1 MASLF
6 SPIAIVGQSCL
17 LPDANDPAALWQLV
31 SAGASALKP
40 VPARHWRADK
50 SRMIQTTAAM
60 AAGAEG
66 CVSDTGGVVEGFGA
80 LWDPTEF
87 DVDSKLLAD
96 LDPLVRWLLY
106 TGREALR
113 SAGIAPKRQTQRIG
127 AIVGNLG
134 YPSQSLVDFAAGVL
148 VPDAAK
154 RTQNPLNRFAAGYPV
169 HLLCDALGLGAGG
182 YTLDAACASSLY
194 AIKLA
199 CDWLHSGRADT
210 MLAGAVNR
218 ADGLLIH
225 AGFTAL
231 HALSPSGRSR
241 PFHRDADGLVPSEG
255 AALLVLKRL
264 EDAVRAGDNILGVI
278 RGVGLSNDGRG
289 SGMLVPST
297 DGQVRAMSAAF
308 KQSGLKPEDI
318 SLVECHATGT
328 TVGDA
333 TEIASMSQIYGGCR
347 DLAIGSLKAN
357 MGHLITASGAAS
369 IIKILRTMRE
379 GMLPPTPNA
388 FPLNGALGGT
398 PFRVLEKAEAWRA
411 SGPRRA
417 AISSFGFGGNN
428 AHLLL
433 EEWKKGASFQ
443 PAPAPNP
450 SPAIAVVGM
459 GAQIGN
465 GQGLKDFAARLFGA
479 ESAPSA
485 AHEIRIPVTGLAF
498 PPRDLERALG
508 QQLIMMRVADEALR
522 QVRNVPPETSC
533 ALVGMQCDAEATRT
547 VLRLALDEMTPPGTD
562 LGPRRD
568 AMDGRLDAARAV
580 GCMPNILANRL
591 NRQHGFGAGSFTLA
605 GEEIS
610 GLRAVEIALDAL
622 KAGEVDAALVGAAD
636 LCMEPVHRAAATAL
650 GPGKNVPGDGACALV
665 LKRLDDAVRD
675 GDTVHAVIER
685 ADLGGQEHLDLAG
698 RVRARFGHI
707 HAASGLI
714 ELLAAILCVSRGVT
728 PEAAP
733 QLPAAAPRHLDVQV
747 SALGGQAVA
756 FRVTE
761 AARRAPQPALGA
773 MDLPQLFLYGA
784 PDPEGLVNALRADDR
799 TQSKGVCRLA
809 VVAPPAGLAE
819 KLTQARAFIERRR
832 TEPQAPP
839 PEGIFFRAQPVAGEI
854 GFVFTGAAAAY
865 SGMGR
870 ELVLALPELVENVR
884 SKCRDLD
891 HFAGWIY
898 RQDPSVPPRDFELL
912 CGSSFLCQVH
922 AGFTRGV
929 LGLKADAAIGLSS
942 GETNSMF
949 AFDAWQDMQDML
961 EKIDRSG
968 IYTEILAGRADAV
981 HQSWRAR
988 GIEGE
993 HWVNYWLSAPVDEVR
1008 AALAAEPAAH
1018 ITIINGPND
1027 LVLSGEERACARVV
1041 ARIGEARAVRLDME
1055 LAVHCQEVEP
1065 FAGLWRQ
1072 LHHRPTVAPMGV
1084 RFYSNAFGGAYDV
1097 SDDTVADALT
1107 GQAVATV
1114 DFPRTIRCAWDD
1126 GVRVFIEHGP
1136 RGQCTQAIRAILG
1149 DRPHLAVALDSPT
1162 RPALLQALYAAAEL
1176 AVAGVPVDLAA
1187 LRRRLAPANADAS
1200 GAALSF
1206 AAHPAPA
1213 MPAFTPHIMAPAPQ
1227 LAPVLAIPPET
1238 VPAIPAAPHLPG
1250 AGAIGAVAAM
1260 HARMTETHKT
1270 VMAEMIALEERHR
1283 ALESRMLAGI
1293 GGGRAVRGF
1302 APPPIPT
1309 KTDKAA
1315 APVVAVDVPR
1325 GPAFSRRDLETL
1337 ASGRISDVLGPAFKV
1352 QDEYVRQVRMPE
1364 PPLLLAD
1371 RVTGLVG
1378 EAGSMGLGTI
1388 WTETDVTA
1396 DSWYLHQGHVP
1407 AGIAIEA
1414 GQADLLLISWLGAD
1428 WLNRGK
1434 RIYRLLGCEMI
1445 YHGGLPK
1452 VGDTLCYDIHVDSHA
1467 RHGDVGMFFFHYDC
1481 RVDGRP
1487 RMTMRNGQAGFFTNE
1502 ELADSEG
1509 VLWSAETGV
1518 HTPDTEARRD
1528 APAVRT
1534 PPRAYDDDAVRAFAD
1549 GRIVDCFGE
1558 DFVRSFTHTRTP
1570 RIQNGKMQLIQRVAE
1585 LDQEGGPWGRGY
1597 LRAEWD
1603 VKPDDWFFAGHFKN
1617 DPCMPGT
1624 LMFEGCLQAMAFLM
1638 TGLGLTLRS
1647 DGWRFEPVPDE
1658 VYKLRCRGQVIPSS
1672 RKLTY
1677 EVFVDEVIAGPVPT
1691 IYADVLCTVD
1701 GLQAFHCPRL
1711 GLRLTPDWPLEEQR
1725 AALMARPEP
1734 KKVASA
1740 PGIEFGLYSM
1750 LACGTGRPSDAFGPL
1765 YKRFDNHIRVPR
1777 LPGEP
1782 YHFMTRTTRLEGEI
1796 GAMTVG
1802 SLAEVEYDVPPDAWY
1817 FKENGNA
1824 VMPYCVLLEAVLQPC
1839 GWLASYVGTALD
1851 TKEDLFFRNLDGNG
1865 IVHAEVPPD
1874 IGTLVTRT
1882 RLTSL
1887 SRLGTTTIVA
1897 FKVECAASDKQ
1908 IFTLDTVF
1916 GNFPGEALQNQ
1927 VGLPPEEGER
1937 DWLAAPAPRSIATD
1951 VPRGAPRIGA
1961 DRLRIVD
1968 SVSYWPDAGKKGLGR
1983 LRAAKK
1989 ISHAQWFFKAHFF
2002 NDPVQP
2008 GSLGLEAM
2016 LQTLQYYMIETGLH
2030 ADIANP
2036 RFEAIGSARPVVWKY
2051 RGQVIPDNKVVNT
2064 LMEIV
2069 EVGRDEKGAYVV
2081 ADGSLWVDGK
2091 KIYGATAMSMRIV
2104 PGDARPNMIEETL
2117 DPDRDAWVRDH
2128 CPTYTVPV
2136 LPMMSVVDRL
2146 ASIAQDVSQQQHV
2159 LEMRDVTLEGWISF
2173 AQGPRRLRLEASA
2186 HGAGAVDANLSLWRD
2201 APVAALSRFEP
2212 MAHANVI
2219 LGEAF
2224 PQPPAAL
2231 APLEDGEIVHDGE
2244 LDLYRSG
2251 VLFHGCAFRILRE
2264 AREST
2269 RGASYLLDAISGVP
2283 FGALNQALLDG
2294 MTHGIPNDHL
2304 DLWSPRIGAD
2314 QVGYPSRVRRLSF
2327 YAPPPKDG
2335 LVRGEARFMGFAN
2348 EDERLP
2354 LIHVQLIVGEK
2365 VWADVELIY
2374 RLFPKGP
2381 LGSAPPELRQK
2392 FLRERTFVPGLRL
2405 GTAKD
2410 GATCVT
2416 AVDVAQSDWLPGTLE
2431 TVFSAPKPDQLR
2443 KIAVKEHVAA
2453 QLAVHPREI
2462 EVLNDG
2468 ARSPRFPLTRY
2479 PLRINE
2485 TAERCE
2491 VRSDGAATLDLAGL
2505 RAYWAKLATV
2515 DNWPIADLYFGLVDR
2530 FLRRVTLPDPGAVMK
2545 MRGRPALY
2553 LCNHQVGVESILFN
2567 LVAGALLEA
2576 PLMTIAKAE
2585 HRQSWIG
2592 QLIELAAAYP
2602 SNKVPN
2608 PILFFERSDPQSL
2621 FALMRDFRTALKTRP
2636 CSLMIHSEGT
2646 RALSCRTPVAN
2657 LSSVF
2662 IDLALELDLP
2672 IIPVRFAGGLPA
2684 EPAAQRLEFPLAF
2697 GQQDFVIG
2705 APIEPDRMRGLTL
2718 VQRTSLVLAAMNG
2731 LPPTGNAEQPLPAHP
2746 RYPRRAKPTETVA
2759 EIKSVLVETLR
2770 HAPTRSP
2777 MTEALLAS
2785 LEDQTPVPAASDAEK
2800 WLERL
2805 RQWLAP

>member
-1 MASLF
+1 MAATF

-17 LPDANDPAALWQLV
+17 LPDANDPRALWQLV
-31 SAGASALKP
+31 RAGASALKP
-40 VPARHWRADK
+40 VPARHWRACK
-50 SRMIQTTAAM
+50 TRMINTPAAM

-66 CVSDTGGVVEGFGA
+66 CVSDAGGVVEGFDA
-80 LWDPTEF
+80 LWDPTDLE
-87 DVDSKLLAD
+87 VDPNLLAD

-113 SAGIAPKRQTQRIG
+113 SAGFEPRKATQRIG

-134 YPSQSLVDFAAGVL
+134 YPSQSLVDFAEGVL

-154 RTQNPLNRFAAGYPV
+154 RIRNPLNRFSAGYPV
-169 HLLCDALGLGAGG
+169 HLLCDVLGLGAGG

-199 CDWLHSGRADT
+199 CDWLNNGRADA
-210 MLAGAVNR
+210 MLAGAINR

-231 HALSPSGRSR
+231 RALSPSGRSR

-264 EDAVRAGDNILGVI
+264 EDAERAGDKILGVI
-278 RGVGLSNDGRG
+278 RGVGLSNDGSG
-289 SGMLVPST
+289 SGMLVPSI
-297 DGQVRAMSAAF
+297 DGQVRAMRAAF

-318 SLVECHATGT
+318 SFLECHATGT

-333 TEIASMSQIYGGCR
+333 TEIGSMSQVYGGCR

-357 MGHLITASGAAS
+357 LGHLITASGAAS
-369 IIKILRTMRE
+369 VIKILQAMGE
-379 GMLPPTPNA
+379 GLLPPTPNA
-388 FPLNGALGGT
+388 YPLNDALSGT
-398 PFRVLEKAEAWRA
+398 PFRVLEKTEAWRSA
-411 SGPRRA
+411 GPRRA

-433 EEWKKGASFQ
+433 EEYKKGGSLHAVHGPKYSR
-443 PAPAPNP
+443 
-450 SPAIAVVGM
+450 AIAVVGM
-459 GAQIGN
+459 GAQVGA
-465 GQGLKDFAARLFGA
+465 GEGLQDFATHLFGGG
-479 ESAPSA
+479 APA
-485 AHEIRIPVTGLAF
+485 PTREIRLPVTRLAF

-508 QQLIMMRVADEALR
+508 QQLIMMRVAEEALR
-522 QVRNVPPETSC
+522 QVNAVKPEATC

-547 VLRLALDEMTPPGTD
+547 VLRLALDEILPAETD
-562 LGPRRD
+562 VRARRD
-568 AMDGRLDAARAV
+568 AMDDKLDAPRAV

-591 NRQHGFGAGSFTLA
+591 NRQHGFGAASYTVA
-605 GEEIS
+605 AEELS
-610 GLRAVEIALDAL
+610 GLRALEIALDAL
-622 KAGEVDAALVGAAD
+622 KAGEVDTALVGAAD
-636 LCMEPVHRAAATAL
+636 LCAEPVHRAASVVL
-650 GPGKNVPGDGACALV
+650 GPDKKIPGDGACALV

-675 GDTVHAVIER
+675 GDTIHALIER
-685 ADLGGQEHLDLAG
+685 AETGTSSALAPW
-698 RVRARFGHI
+698 VRARFGHI
-707 HAASGLI
+707 HAASGLV
-714 ELLAAILCVSRGVT
+714 ELLAAILSVSRGLT
-728 PEAAP
+728 STAAP
-733 QLPAAAPRHLDVQV
+733 QLPNSAPRHVDVQV
-747 SALGGQAVA
+747 SALGGQTAA

-761 AARRAPQPALGA
+761 PAHRVPESVIS
-773 MDLPQLFLYGA
+773 DLPQVFLYGA
-784 PDPEGLVNALRADDR
+784 ADLDGLSRVLHADDR
-799 TQSKGVCRLA
+799 ASSGVCRLA
-809 VVAPPAGLAE
+809 IVATERGVPE
-819 KLTQARAFIERRR
+819 KLAQAQAFIERRR
-832 TEPQAPP
+832 IDPEALPP
-839 PEGIFFRAQPVAGEI
+839 DGIFFRLQPIEGEV

-865 SGMGR
+865 PGMGR
-870 ELVLALPELVENVR
+870 ELVLALPELVENLR
-884 SKCRDLD
+884 PKCRDLD
-891 HFAGWIY
+891 HFAGWVY
-898 RQDPSVPPRDFELL
+898 RQDPEVPPRDFQQL
-912 CGSSFLCQVH
+912 CGSSFLCQIH

-961 EKIDRSG
+961 EKIDRAG

-988 GIEGE
+988 GIQGE
-993 HWVNYWLSAPVDEVR
+993 RWVNYWLSAPIEEVR
-1008 AALAAEPAAH
+1008 TALSSEPAVH
-1018 ITIINGPND
+1018 VTIINGPQD
-1027 LVLSGEERACARVV
+1027 LVLSGEEQACKRVIM
-1041 ARIGEARAVRLDME
+1041 RIGEARAVRLDME
-1055 LAVHCQEVEP
+1055 LAVHCLEVEP
-1065 FAGLWRQ
+1065 FADLWRK
-1072 LHHRPTVAPMGV
+1072 LHHRPTTAPQGV

-1097 SDDTVADALT
+1097 NDDSVADALT

-1114 DFPRTIRCAWDD
+1114 DFPRTILRAWED

-1136 RGQCTQAIRAILG
+1136 RGQCTQAIRAILDG
-1149 DRPHLAVALDSPT
+1149 RPHLAVALDSPN
-1162 RPALLQALYAAAEL
+1162 RSALVHALYAVAEL
-1176 AVAGVPVDLAA
+1176 AVASVHVDIAA
-1187 LRRRLAPANADAS
+1187 LRRRLARAES
-1200 GAALSF
+1200 TVGATLSF

-1213 MPAFTPHIMAPAPQ
+1213 TPNAVPQRMAPAPH
-1227 LAPVLAIPPET
+1227 LAPVLSVVQHAGPMAPAGPPPRN
-1238 VPAIPAAPHLPG
+1238 VPA
-1250 AGAIGAVAAM
+1250 AGAIGALAAM
-1260 HARMTETHKT
+1260 HAQMTQTHKAA
-1270 VMAEMIALEERHR
+1270 MAEMIALEERHR
-1283 ALESRMLAGI
+1283 ALERRMLAGI
-1293 GGGRAVRGF
+1293 PRGRSISVTVTPPVPAASRPPAAV
-1302 APPPIPT
+1302 
-1309 KTDKAA
+1309 
-1315 APVVAVDVPR
+1315 VEVNVPR

-1352 QDEYVRQVRMPE
+1352 QDGYARQVRMPE

-1388 WTETDVTA
+1388 WTETDVKA

-1428 WLNRGK
+1428 WLNRGN

-1445 YHGGLPK
+1445 YHGGLPR

-1481 RVDGRP
+1481 RVDGQP
-1487 RMTMRNGQAGFFTNE
+1487 RMTMRNGQAGFFTDE
-1502 ELADSEG
+1502 ELAESEG
-1509 VLWSAETGV
+1509 VLWSPQTGA
-1518 HTPDTEARRD
+1518 HTPEASARRD
-1528 APAVRT
+1528 APAIFT
-1534 PPRAYDDDAVRAFAD
+1534 PPRAYDEDAVRAFAD

-1558 DFVRSFTHTRTP
+1558 EFVRAYTHTRTP
-1570 RIQNGKMQLIQRVAE
+1570 RIQNGRMQLIQRVAE
-1585 LDQEGGPWGRGY
+1585 FHQDGGPWGRGY

-1638 TGLGLTLRS
+1638 TGLGFTLRG

-1658 VYKLRCRGQVIPSS
+1658 VYKLRCRGQVTPRS
-1672 RKLTY
+1672 RKLIY

-1711 GLRLTPDWPLEEQR
+1711 GLRLTPDWPLEEKR
-1725 AALMARPEP
+1725 AELMARSEP

-1865 IVHAEVPPD
+1865 IVHAEVPPN

-1897 FKVECAASDKQ
+1897 FKVECTAGDRQ

-1937 DWLAAPAPRSIATD
+1937 EWLAAQAPQTIAAD
-1951 VPRGAPRIGA
+1951 VPRGAPRIGV

-1968 SVSYWPDAGKKGLGR
+1968 SVSYWPGEGKNGLGR

-2016 LQTLQYYMIETGLH
+2016 LQTLQYYMIEAGLF

-2036 RFEAIGSARPVVWKY
+2036 RFEAIASERPVIWKY
-2051 RGQVIPDNKVVNT
+2051 RGQVIPDNKMVNT
-2064 LMEIV
+2064 LMEII
-2069 EVGRDEKGAYVV
+2069 EVGHDEKGAYVV

-2091 KIYGATAMSMRIV
+2091 KIYSATAMSMRIV
-2104 PGDARPNMIEETL
+2104 AGESRPTGIEETL
-2117 DPDRDAWVRDH
+2117 DPAHDTWIGDH

-2146 ASIAQDVSQQQHV
+2146 AGIALAAGRQRHV
-2159 LEMRDVTLEGWISF
+2159 VEMRDVVLDGWISF
-2173 AQGPRRLRLEASA
+2173 AQGARRLRIEASA
-2186 HGAGAVDANLSLWRD
+2186 DDAPIAASLLLWRESKT
-2201 APVAALSRFEP
+2201 PALSRFEP
-2212 MAHANVI
+2212 MAQANVT
-2219 LGEAF
+2219 LGDVF
-2224 PQPPAAL
+2224 PPPPAAL
-2231 APLEDGEIVHDGE
+2231 APLDDGEVVHDGE
-2244 LDLYRSG
+2244 ADLYRKG
-2251 VLFHGCAFRILRE
+2251 ALFHGPAFQILRQ
-2264 AREST
+2264 ARHSV
-2269 RGASYLLDAISGVP
+2269 RGASFLLDAASRVP
-2283 FGALNQALLDG
+2283 FGTLNQALLDG
-2294 MTHGIPNDHL
+2294 MTHGIPNDGL
-2304 DLWSPRIGAD
+2304 NLWSSEIGAD
-2314 QVGYPSRVRRLSF
+2314 QVGYPSRVRRISF
-2327 YAPPPKDG
+2327 FAPPPKAG
-2335 LVRGEARFMGFAN
+2335 MVRGEARFMGFADDN
-2348 EDERLP
+2348 ERFP
-2354 LIHVQLIVGEK
+2354 LIHVQLIVAEQ
-2365 VWADVELIY
+2365 VWVDAELVY

-2381 LGSAPPELRQK
+2381 LGSASPELRQK
-2392 FLRERTFVPGLRL
+2392 FLRDRTFVPGVRL
-2405 GTAKD
+2405 GTHK
-2410 GATCVT
+2410 GGMTRLT
-2416 AVDVAQSDWLPGTLE
+2416 AIDLAQSDWLPGTLE
-2431 TVFSAPKPDQLR
+2431 TVFAARNPGQLR
-2443 KIAVKEHVAA
+2443 KIAIKEHVAA
-2453 QLAVHPREI
+2453 RLYVHPHDI
-2462 EVLNDG
+2462 EVLPDS
-2468 ARSPRFPLTRY
+2468 ARTPWFPLTRY
-2479 PLRINE
+2479 PLLIDEN
-2485 TAERCE
+2485 AERCE
-2491 VRSDGAATLDLAGL
+2491 VRGENAVLDLSSL

-2515 DNWPIADLYFGLVDR
+2515 DNWPIADLYFGLIDR
-2530 FLRRVTLPDPGAVMK
+2530 FMRRVSLPDPDALMT

-2567 LVAGALLEA
+2567 IVAGTLLEA
-2576 PLMTIAKAE
+2576 PLITVAKAE
-2585 HRQSWIG
+2585 YRQSWIG
-2592 QLIELAAAYP
+2592 HLIELAAAYP
-2602 SNKVPN
+2602 GNKLPN

-2621 FALMRDFRTALKTRP
+2621 FALMRDFRASLKTQP
-2636 CSLMIHSEGT
+2636 CSLMIHTEGT
-2646 RALSCRTPVAN
+2646 RALSCRTSVTN

-2684 EPAAQRLEFPLAF
+2684 EPVVQRLDFPLDF

-2705 APIEPDRMRGLTL
+2705 RPIEPATLRPLTL
-2718 VQRTSLVLAAMNG
+2718 FQRTGLVLEAING
-2731 LPPTGNAEQPLPAHP
+2731 LPPNADDEQPLPGHA
-2746 RYPRRAKPTETVA
+2746 RYPRPAKPAETVA
-2759 EIKSVLVETLR
+2759 EIKSVLIETLR
-2770 HAPTRSP
+2770 HAPTRAP
-2777 MTEALLAS
+2777 LTEKLLAALDAETS
-2785 LEDQTPVPAASDAEK
+2785 VPATGEAEK
-2800 WLERL
+2800 WLEHL
-2805 RQWLAP
+2805 RRWLAS